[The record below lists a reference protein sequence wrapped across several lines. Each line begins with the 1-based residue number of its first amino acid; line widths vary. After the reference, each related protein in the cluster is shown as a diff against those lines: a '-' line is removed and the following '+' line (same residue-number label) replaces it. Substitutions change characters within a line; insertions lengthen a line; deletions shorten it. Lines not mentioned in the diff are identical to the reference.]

1 MLRHDHIKAFIY
13 FFFSDKNLMFL
24 LRIIGLPFVWG
35 GYVKVISSEE
45 FSFENI
51 NNLTSGK
58 GLKILTVIFSETL
71 SYRELDLCNWV
82 IKARVFLE

>member
-1 MLRHDHIKAFIY
+1 
-13 FFFSDKNLMFL
+13 
-24 LRIIGLPFVWG
+24 
-35 GYVKVISSEE
+35 VKVISSEE

-71 SYRELDLCNWV
+71 SYRELDLCNGV
-82 IKARVFLE
+82 FKARVCLE

>member
-1 MLRHDHIKAFIY
+1 
-13 FFFSDKNLMFL
+13 
-24 LRIIGLPFVWG
+24 
-35 GYVKVISSEE
+35 VKVISSEE

-82 IKARVFLE
+82 FKARVCLERKKYKISS